1 MVAVEYGRY
10 PIDFQ
15 FCPFNDSA
23 AAQVIEIPLDP
34 LGLQITQSANLKIHR
49 YYPSCVAHFR
59 MFQDDLK
66 YAFRY
71 RKLVH
76 LPSSLKL
83 LLTRKLNI
91 AQERRKIKNGQIG
104 GNQLDEVFE
113 KARVDPKSVKLIILT
128 HGHMDHVG
136 TIAYAKQVTGGD
148 VLCHQSYA
156 QDLDSGDIEP
166 ATARN
171 LTGRLLNFMT
181 GLSGTKFEGV
191 KPDIVVTD
199 EFDLSEYGIA
209 GKIIHTP
216 GHSPSSLSIILD
228 NGEALVGDIVR
239 EEEPGV
245 IGLGMFY
252 EDEQALLGSLEKIA
266 AYEPS
271 IIYLSHGN
279 YIDNLALANA
289 IRTIKAESGN

>member
-1 MVAVEYGRY
+1 MKRKNRALLIVAGLIIGLCLLFSVIGFMFTPSRVTSDQIVAAPEPADVSLDGQDFAVQPVKLGHPNVYFIETTTGNIMVDAGM
-10 PIDFQ
+10 P
-15 FCPFNDSA
+15 
-23 AAQVIEIPLDP
+23 
-34 LGLQITQSANLKIHR
+34 NLEK
-49 YYPSCVAHFR
+49 
-59 MFQDDLK
+59 
-66 YAFRY
+66 
-71 RKLVH
+71 
-76 LPSSLKL
+76 
-83 LLTRKLNI
+83 
-91 AQERRKIKNGQIG
+91 
-104 GNQLDEVFE
+104 QLDEVFE

-136 TIAYAKQVTGGD
+136 SIAYVKNLTGGD

-156 QDLDSGDIEP
+156 QDLESGDIEQ
-166 ATARN
+166 AVAQN
-171 LTGRLLNFMT
+171 ITGRLLNFMT
-181 GLSGTKFEGV
+181 GLIGTKFEGV

-239 EEEPGV
+239 EEESGV
-245 IGLGMFY
+245 IGIGMFY

-266 AYEPS
+266 AYESS
-271 IIYLSHGN
+271 IIYLSHGD

-289 IRTIKAESGN
+289 IRTIKTVSGN